1 VDVGL
6 VKGANERDKVGL
18 PRLMEALES
27 NMWSTM
33 RRHPSAAKK
42 EKEEKEKKRDSQ
54 VLPVGSDKGEGQEQ
68 EQEQGEGVE
77 PGKQQQQQQGEEKS
91 TNTASPIAT
100 ATVNVRAIPA
110 AAPKSSPAPETAAA
124 AGPSCSEAPPAVP
137 PLPPSAGT
145 GSMDSPAIARY
156 VKSMEEAS
164 TRTQQSSEAD
174 SSASS
179 GTKVKRTEDLFNGE
193 LPDLESNVE
202 VDQYSQLFSKV
213 PLA

>member
-68 EQEQGEGVE
+68 EQGEGVE

-124 AGPSCSEAPPAVP
+124 AAGPSCSEAPPAAP

-145 GSMDSPAIARY
+145 GSMDSPAIARS

-164 TRTQQSSEAD
+164 TRTRQSSEAD